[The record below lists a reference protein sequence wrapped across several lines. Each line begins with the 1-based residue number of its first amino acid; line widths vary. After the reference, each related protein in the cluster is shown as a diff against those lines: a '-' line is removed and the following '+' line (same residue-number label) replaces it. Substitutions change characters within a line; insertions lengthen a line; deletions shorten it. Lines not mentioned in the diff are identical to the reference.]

1 MTHLN
6 KSNKKEEENDSIVT
20 AKKAATTTL
29 AAVTTIMLVIVGA
42 TTAATIPL
50 GPHGLSAA
58 EATTEGF
65 SGHNLDLAT
74 QPKAPMAVSEDGN
87 NIYIVCWTNRSG
99 NCEVMF
105 RASNDGGETFS
116 DRINLS
122 NSSNAESQNAEIVA
136 AGEDSVFVT
145 WWETN
150 AETGSSESVLRVSTD
165 AGQTFSPVM
174 MLDTNGT
181 LSTAETATTDTNTT
195 TTTAEGRGE
204 EEEGETVDEEAVGE
218 TDVAE

>member
-1 MTHLN
+1 MR
-6 KSNKKEEENDSIVT
+6 
-20 AKKAATTTL
+20 
-29 AAVTTIMLVIVGA
+29 
-42 TTAATIPL
+42 
-50 GPHGLSAA
+50 
-58 EATTEGF
+58 
-65 SGHNLDLAT
+65 
-74 QPKAPMAVSEDGN
+74 
-87 NIYIVCWTNRSG
+87 YW
-99 NCEVMF
+99 EVMF

>member
-1 MTHLN
+1 
-6 KSNKKEEENDSIVT
+6 VR
-20 AKKAATTTL
+20 
-29 AAVTTIMLVIVGA
+29 
-42 TTAATIPL
+42 
-50 GPHGLSAA
+50 
-58 EATTEGF
+58 
-65 SGHNLDLAT
+65 
-74 QPKAPMAVSEDGN
+74 
-87 NIYIVCWTNRSG
+87 YW
-99 NCEVMF
+99 EVMF

-204 EEEGETVDEEAVGE
+204 EEEEGETVDEEAVGE

>member
-1 MTHLN
+1 
-6 KSNKKEEENDSIVT
+6 
-20 AKKAATTTL
+20 
-29 AAVTTIMLVIVGA
+29 
-42 TTAATIPL
+42 
-50 GPHGLSAA
+50 
-58 EATTEGF
+58 
-65 SGHNLDLAT
+65 
-74 QPKAPMAVSEDGN
+74 
-87 NIYIVCWTNRSG
+87 
-99 NCEVMF
+99 MF

-174 MLDTNGT
+174 MLGTNGT

>member
-1 MTHLN
+1 
-6 KSNKKEEENDSIVT
+6 
-20 AKKAATTTL
+20 
-29 AAVTTIMLVIVGA
+29 
-42 TTAATIPL
+42 
-50 GPHGLSAA
+50 
-58 EATTEGF
+58 
-65 SGHNLDLAT
+65 
-74 QPKAPMAVSEDGN
+74 
-87 NIYIVCWTNRSG
+87 
-99 NCEVMF
+99 MF

-204 EEEGETVDEEAVGE
+204 EEGETVDEEAVGE

>member
-1 MTHLN
+1 MR
-6 KSNKKEEENDSIVT
+6 
-20 AKKAATTTL
+20 
-29 AAVTTIMLVIVGA
+29 
-42 TTAATIPL
+42 
-50 GPHGLSAA
+50 
-58 EATTEGF
+58 
-65 SGHNLDLAT
+65 
-74 QPKAPMAVSEDGN
+74 
-87 NIYIVCWTNRSG
+87 YW
-99 NCEVMF
+99 EVMF

-174 MLDTNGT
+174 MLGTNGT

-195 TTTAEGRGE
+195 TTTAEGGG

>member
-1 MTHLN
+1 MR
-6 KSNKKEEENDSIVT
+6 
-20 AKKAATTTL
+20 
-29 AAVTTIMLVIVGA
+29 
-42 TTAATIPL
+42 
-50 GPHGLSAA
+50 
-58 EATTEGF
+58 
-65 SGHNLDLAT
+65 
-74 QPKAPMAVSEDGN
+74 
-87 NIYIVCWTNRSG
+87 YW
-99 NCEVMF
+99 EVMF

-204 EEEGETVDEEAVGE
+204 EEGETVDEEAVGGTE
-218 TDVAE
+218 VAE

>member
-1 MTHLN
+1 MR
-6 KSNKKEEENDSIVT
+6 
-20 AKKAATTTL
+20 
-29 AAVTTIMLVIVGA
+29 
-42 TTAATIPL
+42 
-50 GPHGLSAA
+50 
-58 EATTEGF
+58 
-65 SGHNLDLAT
+65 
-74 QPKAPMAVSEDGN
+74 
-87 NIYIVCWTNRSG
+87 YW
-99 NCEVMF
+99 EVMF

-150 AETGSSESVLRVSTD
+150 AETGSSESVLRVTTD

-174 MLDTNGT
+174 MLGTNGT

-195 TTTAEGRGE
+195 TTTAEGGG
-204 EEEGETVDEEAVGE
+204 EEEGETVDEEAVGGTE
-218 TDVAE
+218 VAE